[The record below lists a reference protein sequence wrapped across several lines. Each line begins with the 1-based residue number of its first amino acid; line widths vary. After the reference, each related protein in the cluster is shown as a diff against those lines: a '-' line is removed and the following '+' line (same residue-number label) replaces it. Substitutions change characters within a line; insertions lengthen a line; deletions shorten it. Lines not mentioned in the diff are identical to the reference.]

1 MKMIMMMKMKMKIMM
16 RMKMIMMKM
25 IMMIMI
31 MMMMMIMI
39 HQIAM
44 MTQEKCWKMTYR
56 VIMKRLEF
64 MMYRIKFYMKMLAI
78 HSFI

>member
-1 MKMIMMMKMKMKIMM
+1 MMMMKMIMMMKMKIMM
-16 RMKMIMMKM
+16 RMKMIMMMM
-25 IMMIMI
+25 IMIMI